1 MLKEKHNQ
9 VVATLGDEG
18 SQCALTRV
26 VVERG
31 KKLAVVE
38 QNLSV
43 KTGKYTHM
51 HGIKDMAQRRVCI
64 ERK

>member
-43 KTGKYTHM
+43 
-51 HGIKDMAQRRVCI
+51 
-64 ERK
+64 